1 MEAFPCLKE
10 MASSK
15 DSPVC
20 IMYKDFVPE
29 TLIAEDFEDS
39 VSLEHGTCTAT
50 SVGDALER
58 PAGNG

>member
-1 MEAFPCLKE
+1 
-10 MASSK
+10 
-15 DSPVC
+15 
-20 IMYKDFVPE
+20 MYKDFVPE